1 MPIVKHIN
9 VVHDSNKN
17 YYTNVFKYF
26 DDEKKRPSDEISNLF
41 NYAANK
47 EKIKGDMK
55 YIKTLN
61 GVSID
66 SRIAKE
72 QFEITRLKRLKE
84 KNIDPNNVRKD
95 SRCLYHFVVSFNK
108 NDTEKFDWEELQNF
122 SVQIAKEIA
131 QDKYQAFLVSHLPS
145 SEKSNEYFHTHIVIN
160 AYSKEYRGN
169 KLQLENGYVQK
180 LISKANKLA
189 KEKGYSLVSE
199 PKIYNPKDKSWY
211 EMHQYK
217 NNNSWKQQLK
227 DDIKAAKKYSKDY
240 EEFVSLLKSWGYG
253 IRDRNFKNG
262 KEYKTISFTPSKNN
276 KEKKSIRGKSLGK
289 EYSKE
294 SLKKYFS
301 LSPEERKKIDQEAYS
316 EIAKTALQKN
326 DNIEDKIRI
335 SGGGKSVY
343 INKKDK
349 FKRKKTNFEIDIET
363 EIELAKI
370 RKESN
375 TYLQNLFESLN
386 VVNQLKINDI
396 NDLEKRLKEKNI
408 YLSKYYKRKN
418 EVNKLIKSKNEIL
431 KNYYYE
437 DSSDNDKRTFDYRY
451 YENASDIDKK
461 TFSSQSDKERI
472 FLEIEELKKE
482 KKELDNKINDLK
494 IYSYDLE
501 KISNSFEYKNSKHQI
516 RTSAKIELNKY
527 RRRKELQDKVN
538 ERSK

>member
-17 YYTNVFKYF
+17 YYSNVFKYF
-26 DDEKKRPSDEISNLF
+26 DDEKKRPSDEVSNLF

-47 EKIKGDMK
+47 EKIKGDLK

-108 NDTEKFDWEELQNF
+108 HDTEKFNWEELQSF
-122 SVQIAKEIA
+122 SLEIAKEIA
-131 QDKYQAFLVSHLPS
+131 KDDYQAFLVSHLPS
-145 SEKSNEYFHTHIVIN
+145 SDKSNEYFHTHIVIN
-160 AYSKEYRGN
+160 AYSKKFRGN
-169 KLQLENGYVQK
+169 KLHLENGHVQK
-180 LISKANKLA
+180 LISRANELS

-199 PKIYNPKDKSWY
+199 PKIYNPKDKTWY
-211 EMHQYK
+211 EAFQYK

-227 DDIKAAKKYSKDY
+227 DDIQTAKKYSESYD
-240 EEFVSLLKSWGYG
+240 EFISLLKEWGYG
-253 IRDRNFKNG
+253 IRDRNIETG

-289 EYSKE
+289 DYSKE

-301 LSPEERKKIDQEAYS
+301 LSSDERKKIDQQIYNELAMK
-316 EIAKTALQKN
+316 AANKN
-326 DNIEDKIRI
+326 EYIDDKLKIYEN
-335 SGGGKSVY
+335 GKYIY

-349 FKRKKTNFEIDIET
+349 FKRKKTQFEIDLET
-363 EIELAKI
+363 EIELAKL

-375 TYLQNLFESLN
+375 SYLQNLFESLN
-386 VVNQLKINDI
+386 VINQLKINNI
-396 NDLEKRLKEKNI
+396 EDLEKRLKEKNI
-408 YLSKYYKRKN
+408 YLSKYYKRKKEIEN
-418 EVNKLIKSKNEIL
+418 LIKEKNKII

-437 DSSDNDKRTFDYRY
+437 DSSDIDKKTFDHGY
-451 YENASDIDKK
+451 YENASDTDNK
-461 TFSSQSDKERI
+461 TFNCYDQEKLI
-472 FLEIEELKKE
+472 LEIDDLYKE
-482 KKELDNKINDLK
+482 KKELENKINDLK

-501 KISNSFEYKNSKHQI
+501 KIANSFEYKNSKHQI

-527 RRRKELQDKVN
+527 RRRKELQDKIN
-538 ERSK
+538 EKFK